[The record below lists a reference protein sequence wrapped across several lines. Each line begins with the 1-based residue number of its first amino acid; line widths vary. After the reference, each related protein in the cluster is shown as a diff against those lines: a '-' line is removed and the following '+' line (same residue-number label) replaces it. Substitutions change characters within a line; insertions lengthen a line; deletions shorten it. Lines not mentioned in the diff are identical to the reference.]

1 MLDLGKLKVGIEAS
15 TQDATKD
22 IEGFGSKLS
31 SIGSGVAKVGG
42 VMAKGFV
49 AGTTAMVA
57 GATAVVGGAGA
68 LVKSLTDV
76 SGDIQDSA
84 MKANMS
90 SEEFQKLKYAF
101 EMSGMSADQLSA
113 VAVKNQK
120 ALNDASSGA
129 GTASDAYKNL
139 GVSITDSNGNLKD
152 SEAVFNET
160 IKSLADME
168 DVNKRNA
175 IANDIFGKSYGD
187 LAPLLDGTGADIDAM
202 KQKAVDLGI
211 VMSNDTVSGAEAL
224 GDKFDELGMSF
235 GGVKNGVASAL
246 LPAFTSITDGA
257 IGVVGN
263 LSTQLMPS
271 FNLLGEAFEG
281 GKIDKAKMGTAI
293 TEIMNSIVGVI
304 TEYLPMILE
313 VGMTVLMALIGVII
327 DNLPMIIDSAIEVVM
342 ALVDGIMEA
351 IPELIPAIFDAVE
364 TIVTTL
370 LENLPEIVKMGIQLL
385 TSLLNGIADSIPD
398 LIPVIIDAVI
408 LITEVLLD
416 NLPMLIEA
424 GFKIIVAVIEGLM
437 NALPSLLMKAP
448 ELIIK
453 FVSSIAQSYGK
464 MVSAGG
470 DMIQKVVEGIGN
482 TIGTIG
488 TKAGEIVTKAK
499 DAIKDKLWMITSMGS
514 NLVTGLWNGMSD
526 KVDWII
532 GKIKGFTTTVLNKI
546 KSFFGIASPSKETAI
561 FGKYLSE
568 GLGIGIADNADL
580 AIDGVNVMGDEVM
593 KAFDNMDLTKDLSFN
608 ANANANAG
616 LFGNDKV
623 NPILTLDRPIVEM
636 NVSFSGS
643 PQENQRAVKS
653 LETMFRDTLTG
664 SGVQLSTSLR

>member
-15 TQDATKD
+15 VQDAVKD
-22 IEGFGSKLS
+22 IESFGSKLG

-42 VMAKGFV
+42 TMAKGFV

-57 GATAVVGGAGA
+57 GATAVVGGSTA

-84 MKANMS
+84 MKASMS

-113 VAVKNQK
+113 MAVKNQK

-129 GTASDAYKNL
+129 GTASDAYKTL
-139 GVSITDSNGNLKD
+139 GVSITDSNGNMKD

-187 LAPLLDGTGADIDAM
+187 LAPLLDGTGQDIDDM

-211 VMSNDTVSGAEAL
+211 VMSNDTVGNAEAL
-224 GDKFDELGMSF
+224 GDKFDELGMTF
-235 GGVKNGVASAL
+235 GAVKNGVASAL

-257 IGVVGN
+257 IGVMSN
-263 LSTQLMPS
+263 LNTQLMPS
-271 FNLLGEAFEG
+271 FALLGEAFEG
-281 GKIDKAKMGTAI
+281 GKIDKEKMSTAI
-293 TEIMNSIVGVI
+293 TEIMNSIVGII

-313 VGMTVLMALIGVII
+313 VGMSVLMTLISVII
-327 DNLPMIIDSAIEVVM
+327 DNLPMINDSAIEVVM
-342 ALVDGIMEA
+342 ALVEGIMEA

-364 TIVTTL
+364 TIVKTL

-416 NLPMLIEA
+416 NLPMLIDA

-470 DMIQKVVEGIGN
+470 DIIQKIVEGIGN
-482 TIGTIG
+482 TISTLV
-488 TKAGEIVTKAK
+488 TKAGEIVTKIK
-499 DAIKDKLWMITSMGS
+499 DTIKDKLWMITSMGS
-514 NLVTGLWNGMSD
+514 NLVTGLWNGMND

-532 GKIKGFTTTVLNKI
+532 GKIKGFTTKVLDKI
-546 KSFFGIASPSKETAI
+546 KSFFGIASPSKETKG
-561 FGKYLSE
+561 FGKFLAE
-568 GLGIGIADNADL
+568 GLGIGIEDNADL
-580 AIDGVNVMGDEVM
+580 AVDGVNAMGNEVM
-593 KAFDNMDLTKDLSFN
+593 SAFDNMDLTKDLSFSTN
-608 ANANANAG
+608 AKANASM
-616 LFGNDKV
+616 FGNSVKA
-623 NPILTLDRPIVEM
+623 PILTLDKPIVEM
-636 NVSFSGS
+636 NVTFTGS
-643 PQENQRAVKS
+643 PKENQGAVAS
-653 LETMFRDTLTG
+653 LEKMFKDTLSG
-664 SGVQLSTSLR
+664 SGVALAFM